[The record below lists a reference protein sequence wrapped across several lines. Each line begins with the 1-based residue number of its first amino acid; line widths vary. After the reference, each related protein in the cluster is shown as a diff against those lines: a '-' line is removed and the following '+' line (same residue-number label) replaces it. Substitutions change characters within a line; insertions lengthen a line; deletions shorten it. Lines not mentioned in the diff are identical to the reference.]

1 LIYGKRDLDW
11 RVPRESTAS
20 IDLSQNVP
28 YHYHLIKDI
37 QDILVNADIH
47 DYANDYK
54 IYEAVCSE
62 YNLDINRVS
71 VGIGASDLLD
81 RLVRILP
88 VKKYYVVEPSYR
100 MFEIY
105 CQWYGKVYESI
116 EHIENIYDKNAAIY
130 ISNPNGNNGKIYD
143 TKNLTD
149 RFKYVIHDE
158 VYTDFSPEV
167 SLLHQ
172 NTSNLIKVKSLSKS
186 LSVAGLRVG
195 FAVANEEIT
204 ETLQYYRQPYV
215 TSKVSELVIP
225 KLLPKQQSYVDDWL
239 DTRHYLESK
248 FDCVKSHSNYVLF
261 KEENKYTKK
270 FGARVVNGL
279 HRMALCDLATLMI

>member
-1 LIYGKRDLDW
+1 MIYGKRDLDW

-116 EHIENIYDKNAAIY
+116 EHLIGSDERYEIEDILEEMEQ
-130 ISNPNGNNGKIYD
+130 KI
-143 TKNLTD
+143 
-149 RFKYVIHDE
+149 IHDDKK
-158 VYTDFSPEV
+158 TFHIGDD
-167 SLLHQ
+167 
-172 NTSNLIKVKSLSKS
+172 
-186 LSVAGLRVG
+186 
-195 FAVANEEIT
+195 EE
-204 ETLQYYRQPYV
+204 
-215 TSKVSELVIP
+215 
-225 KLLPKQQSYVDDWL
+225 
-239 DTRHYLESK
+239 
-248 FDCVKSHSNYVLF
+248 
-261 KEENKYTKK
+261 
-270 FGARVVNGL
+270 G
-279 HRMALCDLATLMI
+279 